1 MMLLYLS
8 YLLCGI
14 MSIFFWRILAVS
26 LPVVCFLSLA
36 TCHHVDVVPIQFGF
50 VCHPSGNRSWFLLI
64 SYKANLPCLVPSSV
78 VRAICF
84 SPACFSKFFHVNP
97 AVRLLMHRFK
107 PRRNIE
113 KIEAWTTRAVQ
124 KTTDCQ
130 KHPKLRFHPK
140 PSFQSWQVST
150 FLLKFSS
157 FSGRTERV
165 FEVRHYLRSQAHPS
179 IPSSSDNRA
188 TFDASISSLPLPIWL
203 DKKRL
208 CSGAI
213 LLTFHQL
220 FKNCNLR
227 ISTAPFPLT
236 STVLKSSF
244 HRLSRF
250 GSGSGPSMNNGASGF
265 LKFGPTNEIP
275 QRCVPGHHT
284 SYRISHT
291 KWCQ

>member
-1 MMLLYLS
+1 M
-8 YLLCGI
+8 
-14 MSIFFWRILAVS
+14 
-26 LPVVCFLSLA
+26 
-36 TCHHVDVVPIQFGF
+36 
-50 VCHPSGNRSWFLLI
+50 
-64 SYKANLPCLVPSSV
+64 
-78 VRAICF
+78 
-84 SPACFSKFFHVNP
+84 
-97 AVRLLMHRFK
+97 
-107 PRRNIE
+107 
-113 KIEAWTTRAVQ
+113 
-124 KTTDCQ
+124 
-130 KHPKLRFHPK
+130 
-140 PSFQSWQVST
+140 ST

-165 FEVRHYLRSQAHPS
+165 FEVRHYLRSQVHPS

-250 GSGSGPSMNNGASGF
+250 GSGSGPSMNNGASGSLGQPMWF
-265 LKFGPTNEIP
+265 HRDASLDII
-275 QRCVPGHHT
+275 HHT
-284 SYRISHT
+284 GYHIPSDVNNMPICQYANNTEFKKYHIHHLCGQSDDVACDGQISTQIPTALNLKRSSIQTIETTSLSRASHHDT
-291 KWCQ
+291 SWRVLPKIMRSRMEGLVESTQGL